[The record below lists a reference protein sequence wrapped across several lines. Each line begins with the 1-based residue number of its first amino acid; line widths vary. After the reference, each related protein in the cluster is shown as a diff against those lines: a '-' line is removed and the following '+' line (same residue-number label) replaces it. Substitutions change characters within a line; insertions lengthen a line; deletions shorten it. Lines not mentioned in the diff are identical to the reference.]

1 MNPLFLR
8 ILIICLDVSG
18 IFASDLSATLYI
30 VYYVKIR
37 MSINQHVFL
46 RSNLYGTGAHIIKE
60 ILAPFLSK
68 KCNKIENVEK
78 IKILGTLK
86 NQHLQGLLNVG
97 APDRSRTCDRLIRS
111 ESLYPLSYWR
121 MSRFANYT
129 I

>member
-1 MNPLFLR
+1 MQGDYICMLLVSFFILTWEPFWLTIMNPLFLR

-60 ILAPFLSK
+60 ILAPF
-68 KCNKIENVEK
+68 
-78 IKILGTLK
+78 
-86 NQHLQGLLNVG
+86 
-97 APDRSRTCDRLIRS
+97 
-111 ESLYPLSYWR
+111 
-121 MSRFANYT
+121 
-129 I
+129 